1 MQAPKFFKIIFP
13 PPKFHSKIFFQKC
26 SRKPQKN
33 FGEKIFRDF
42 LGNFGEKPEPAPA
55 LARGKGAHFLHFRE
69 FSRFFIFSWN
79 SVRPWYVPSQ
89 TAQNR
94 LGNPGPARPGFSKMG
109 GKGTGRK
116 RSVSVAGGLV
126 GTGGKFRG
134 GHFLVCSIARVFSA
148 GFPKRG
154 SKTPRFLPITEPNLP
169 GCSVRARSS
178 SLHPLYMRA
187 VLG

>member
-1 MQAPKFFKIIFP
+1 MAALPA
-13 PPKFHSKIFFQKC
+13 
-26 SRKPQKN
+26 
-33 FGEKIFRDF
+33 
-42 LGNFGEKPEPAPA
+42 PAPA
-55 LARGKGAHFLHFRE
+55 LARGKRAHFLHFRE
-69 FSRFFIFSWN
+69 FSPFFVFGGNFI
-79 SVRPWYVPSQ
+79 RPWYVPSQ

-134 GHFLVCSIARVFSA
+134 GPFLVCSIARVFSA

-154 SKTPRFLPITEPNLP
+154 SKTPRFLPIMEPRPSGMQRPCQELQP
-169 GCSVRARSS
+169 ASPIYEGCARMNPVGPRTGTAPFPPPEV
-178 SLHPLYMRA
+178 SLGREENI
-187 VLG
+187 LGGVFPFA